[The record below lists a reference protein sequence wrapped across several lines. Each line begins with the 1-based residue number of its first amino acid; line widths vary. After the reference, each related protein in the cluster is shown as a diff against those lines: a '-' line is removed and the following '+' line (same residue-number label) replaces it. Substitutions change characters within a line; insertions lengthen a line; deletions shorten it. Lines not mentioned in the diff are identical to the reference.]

1 MNPTTNTIVAMGYLS
16 SGKACA
22 EKDVNSL
29 LSHRNPFALAAVV
42 SWIINPLTTLEPS
55 SQHLCMKPDQH
66 KLCVPEKLVYS
77 QTVDYNSSFQC
88 NPSLVEDLCANYNKK
103 SHDDTNIPST
113 LFRNQ
118 TLNLRLTKI
127 IWNKKQKT
135 KERAR
140 DGVRNLNTLC
150 FTFSWSK
157 RPDPAPMKRTVL
169 HQTRI
174 WPRELFLIP

>member
-1 MNPTTNTIVAMGYLS
+1 MNPTTNTTVAMGYLS

-127 IWNKKQKT
+127 IWNKKQKRGQGMGW
-135 KERAR
+135 EIW
-140 DGVRNLNTLC
+140 TLC
-150 FTFSWSK
+150 VSHSVDLKDLIQLRW
-157 RPDPAPMKRTVL
+157 
-169 HQTRI
+169 
-174 WPRELFLIP
+174 RELCCTRQEFGRESFF